1 MLKLFYV
8 TDIHGSNV
16 CYRKFLNALPIYGV
30 DVAVLNGDLLGKVLI
45 PLVEKA
51 GGGRECHLM
60 GQYTEMNSAE
70 EVAAT
75 KKTIENAGYYWVE
88 QTRDEYEAMK
98 DDPAAIDAL
107 FKKRAIERIEEWLA
121 LADERLA
128 GKNTDVYI
136 CPGNDDWWEIDDM
149 IAELQVAQALRRHDR
164 GVRGLHHDLFAP
176 APTPPLGTLPA
187 RGPKTSSPTYLE
199 GLCQRVGTS
208 PKDFENVIFNFHVP
222 PYGYSLDLCPKLDA
236 NMRMAAEEKIHAGSI
251 GAKQV
256 IEKYQPLLGL
266 HGHIHESRGAQKAG
280 RTLMI
285 NPGSEYSEGILKGVV
300 VMLDK
305 KKVKD
310 YVFTSG

>member
-16 CYRKFLNALPIYGV
+16 CYRKFLNALPIYGI
-30 DVAVLNGDLLGKVLI
+30 DVAILNGDLLGKVLI

-60 GQYTEMNSAE
+60 GQYTEMNTAD
-70 EVAAT
+70 EVAAV
-75 KKTIENAGYYWVE
+75 KKTNENAGYYWVE
-88 QTRDEYEAMK
+88 QSHDEFAAIK
-98 DDPAAIDAL
+98 DDPGAIDQL
-107 FKKRAIERIEEWLA
+107 FKKRAVERIEEWLQ

-149 IAELQVAQALRRHDR
+149 IASSKSLKPCDDMIVKFSDYTMVSSSRSN
-164 GVRGLHHDLFAP
+164 
-176 APTPPLGTLPA
+176 PTPWDTPREFSEEEL
-187 RGPKTSSPTYLE
+187 SVYLD
-199 GLCQRVGTS
+199 GLCQRVGPS
-208 PKDFENVIFNFHVP
+208 SKDFENVIFNFHVP
-222 PYGYSLDLCPKLDA
+222 PHGYSLDLCPKLDA

-251 GAKQV
+251 GAKKV

-266 HGHIHESRGAQKAG
+266 HGHIHEARGAQKSG

>member
-8 TDIHGSNV
+8 TDIHGSNI

-45 PLVEKA
+45 PLVQKS

-60 GQYTEMNSAE
+60 GNYTEMSTAD
-70 EVAAT
+70 EVAAV

-88 QTRDEYEAMK
+88 QSRDEFEAMK
-98 DDPAAIDAL
+98 GDQSAIDSL
-107 FKKRAIERIEEWLA
+107 FKERATTRIEEWLE
-121 LADERLA
+121 LADDRLA
-128 GKNTDVYI
+128 GKNHRVYI

-149 IAELQVAQALRRHDR
+149 IAQSKS
-164 GVRGLHHDLFAP
+164 LHPCDDMIVEFDGYTMVSSSRSN
-176 APTPPLGTLPA
+176 PTPWDTPREFSEEELTE
-187 RGPKTSSPTYLE
+187 YLE

-222 PYGYSLDLCPKLDA
+222 PYGYSLDLCPKLDE
-236 NMRMAAEEKIHAGSI
+236 NMRMAAEEKIHAGSL

-266 HGHIHESRGAQKAG
+266 HGHIHESRGAQKSG

-300 VMLDK
+300 VMLEK

>member
-1 MLKLFYV
+1 VLKLFYV

-16 CYRKFLNALPIYGV
+16 CYRKFLNALPIYEV
-30 DVAVLNGDLLGKVLI
+30 DVAVLNGDLLGKVLV

-70 EVAAT
+70 DVAAT

-88 QTRDEYEAMK
+88 QSRDEYEAMK
-98 DDPAAIDAL
+98 DDPAAIDKL
-107 FKKRAIERIEEWLA
+107 FKKRAIERVEEWLA
-121 LADERLA
+121 LADERLP
-128 GKNTDVYI
+128 GKNTSVYI

-149 IAELQVAQALRRHDR
+149 IAQSKT
-164 GVRGLHHDLFAP
+164 LHPCDGMTVEFDDYVMLSCSRSN
-176 APTPPLGTLPA
+176 PTPWDTPREESEEALTEH
-187 RGPKTSSPTYLE
+187 LE
-199 GLCQRVGTS
+199 ELCQKIGSS

-222 PYGYSLDLCPKLDA
+222 PYGYALDLCPKLDA
-236 NMRMAAEEKIHAGSI
+236 NMRMAAEEKIHAGSL

-285 NPGSEYSEGILKGVV
+285 NPGSEYSESILKGVV
-300 VMLDK
+300 VMLEK

-310 YVFTSG
+310 YIFTSG

>member
-16 CYRKFLNALPIYGV
+16 CFRKFLNALPIYQV
-30 DVAVLNGDLLGKVLI
+30 DVAVLNGDLLGKVLV

-60 GQYTEMNSAE
+60 GQYTEMNSTE
-70 EVAAT
+70 EIAAT

-88 QTRDEYEAMK
+88 QTREEYEAIRGNQE
-98 DDPAAIDAL
+98 AVDAL
-107 FKKRAIERIEEWLA
+107 FKKRAIERLEEWLA
-121 LADERLA
+121 LANERLA
-128 GKNTDVYI
+128 GTDTPVYI

-149 IAELQVAQALRRHDR
+149 FEQSKSLLPCDHRVVEFGDYKMLSSSRSN
-164 GVRGLHHDLFAP
+164 
-176 APTPPLGTLPA
+176 PTPWNTP
-187 RGPKTSSPTYLE
+187 REGPEDELAEYLE
-199 GLCQRVGTS
+199 QLCLQIGDS
-208 PKDFENVIFNFHVP
+208 PKHFENTIFNFHVP

-236 NMRMAAEEKIHAGSI
+236 NMRMAAEEKIHAGSV
-251 GAKQV
+251 GAKRV

-280 RTLMI
+280 RTMLI

>member
-1 MLKLFYV
+1 VLKLFYV

-45 PLVEKA
+45 PLVEKP

-70 EVAAT
+70 EAATT

-88 QTRDEYEAMK
+88 QTREEYEAMR
-98 DDPAAIDAL
+98 DHHDAIDAL

-128 GKNTDVYI
+128 GKSTRVYI
-136 CPGNDDWWEIDDM
+136 CPGNDDWWEIDEMLARSKTLLPCDGTTVEFEGYTM
-149 IAELQVAQALRRHDR
+149 LSCSRSNLTPWDTPREEPEEALTEH
-164 GVRGLHHDLFAP
+164 
-176 APTPPLGTLPA
+176 
-187 RGPKTSSPTYLE
+187 LE
-199 GLCQRVGTS
+199 QLCGKVGS
-208 PKDFENVIFNFHVP
+208 APKDFENVIFNFHVP

-256 IEKYQPLLGL
+256 IEEYQPLLGL

-300 VMLDK
+300 VMLEK

>member
-1 MLKLFYV
+1 MFKLFYV

-30 DVAVLNGDLLGKVLI
+30 DVAILNGDLLGKVLI

-60 GQYTEMNSAE
+60 GQYTEMNSAD
-70 EVAAT
+70 EVAAV
-75 KKTIENAGYYWVE
+75 KKTVENAGYYWEE
-88 QTRDEYEAMK
+88 QSRDEYDAMK
-98 DDPAAIDAL
+98 NDPAAIDAL

-149 IAELQVAQALRRHDR
+149 IASSKSLKPCDDMIVQ
-164 GVRGLHHDLFAP
+164 FADYTMISSSRSN
-176 APTPPLGTLPA
+176 PTPWDTP
-187 RGPKTSSPTYLE
+187 REGPEDELAAYLDE
-199 GLCQRVGTS
+199 LCRRVGDS

-236 NMRMAAEEKIHAGSI
+236 NMRMAAEEKIHAGSV

-305 KKVKD
+305 KKIKD

>member
-1 MLKLFYV
+1 V

-60 GQYTEMNSAE
+60 GNYTEMDSADE
-70 EVAAT
+70 IAAV

-88 QTRDEYEAMK
+88 QSKDEFDAIK
-98 DDPAAIDAL
+98 GDPVAIDKL
-107 FKKRAIERIEEWLA
+107 FKERAIQRIEEWLE

-128 GKNTDVYI
+128 GKSQIVYI

-149 IAELQVAQALRRHDR
+149 IASSKSLRPCDDMVVEFEGYTMVSSSRSN
-164 GVRGLHHDLFAP
+164 
-176 APTPPLGTLPA
+176 PTPWDTP
-187 RGPKTSSPTYLE
+187 REGPEDELTEYLE
-199 GLCQRVGTS
+199 GLCQRVGHS

-222 PYGYSLDLCPKLDA
+222 PYGYSLDLCPKLDE
-236 NMRMAAEEKIHAGSI
+236 NMRMAAEEKIHAGSL

-266 HGHIHESRGAQKAG
+266 HGHIHESRGAQKSG
-280 RTLMI
+280 RTVMI

>member
-1 MLKLFYV
+1 VLKLFYV

-60 GQYTEMNSAE
+60 GNYTSMDTDAEMAE
-70 EVAAT
+70 V

-88 QTRDEYEAMK
+88 QTRDEYDAIK
-98 DDPAAIDAL
+98 DDQAAIDRL
-107 FKKRAIERIEEWLA
+107 FKERAILRVEEWLA

-128 GKNTDVYI
+128 GKNHAVYI

-149 IAELQVAQALRRHDR
+149 IAASKSLLPCDDMIVE
-164 GVRGLHHDLFAP
+164 FADYTMVSSSRSN
-176 APTPPLGTLPA
+176 PTPWDTPREESEETL
-187 RGPKTSSPTYLE
+187 TEYLE

-236 NMRMAAEEKIHAGSI
+236 NMKMAAEEKIHAGSL

-305 KKVKD
+305 KKIKD

>member
-1 MLKLFYV
+1 VIKLFYV

-60 GQYTEMNSAE
+60 GNYTEMNSAD
-70 EVAAT
+70 EVAAV

-88 QTRDEYEAMK
+88 QSKDEFDAIK
-98 DDPAAIDAL
+98 GDPAAIDKL
-107 FKKRAIERIEEWLA
+107 FKQRAIRRIEEWLE

-128 GKNTDVYI
+128 GKSQIVYI

-149 IAELQVAQALRRHDR
+149 IASSKSLRPCDDMVVEFEGYTMVSSSRSN
-164 GVRGLHHDLFAP
+164 
-176 APTPPLGTLPA
+176 PTPWDTP
-187 RGPKTSSPTYLE
+187 REGPEDELTAYLE
-199 GLCQRVGTS
+199 GLCQRVGHS

-236 NMRMAAEEKIHAGSI
+236 NMRMAAEEKIHAGSL

-266 HGHIHESRGAQKAG
+266 HGHIHESRGAQKSG

>member
-30 DVAVLNGDLLGKVLI
+30 DVAILNGDLLGKVLI

-60 GQYTEMNSAE
+60 GQYTEMSTPE
-70 EVAAT
+70 EMAAA

-88 QTRDEYEAMK
+88 QTREEFESMK
-98 DDPAAIDAL
+98 GDQAAIDLL
-107 FKKRAIERIEEWLA
+107 FKKRAVERIEEWLH

-128 GKNTDVYI
+128 DKNTDVYI

-149 IAELQVAQALRRHDR
+149 IASSKSLKPCDDMIVKFSDYTMISSSRSN
-164 GVRGLHHDLFAP
+164 
-176 APTPPLGTLPA
+176 PTPWDTP
-187 RGPKTSSPTYLE
+187 RESSEEELATYLD
-199 GLCQRVGTS
+199 GLCRRVGSS

-251 GAKQV
+251 GAKAV

-266 HGHIHESRGAQKAG
+266 HGHIHEARGAQKAG

>member
-60 GQYTEMNSAE
+60 GQYTPMNTVE

-88 QTRDEYEAMK
+88 QTREEYEAIRG
-98 DDPAAIDAL
+98 DQAAIDAL
-107 FKKRAIERIEEWLA
+107 FKKRAIERIEEWLL

-136 CPGNDDWWEIDDM
+136 CPGNDDWWEIDAM
-149 IAELQVAQALRRHDR
+149 IERSKSLLPCDDR
-164 GVRGLHHDLFAP
+164 VVKIADYQMLSSSRSN
-176 APTPPLGTLPA
+176 PTPWDTPREESEEQLTE
-187 RGPKTSSPTYLE
+187 YLE
-199 GLCQRVGTS
+199 QLCQKVGTS

-280 RTLMI
+280 RTVMI
-285 NPGSEYSEGILKGVV
+285 NPGSEYSEGILKGAV

>member
-1 MLKLFYV
+1 VLKLFYV

-51 GGGRECHLM
+51 GGVRECHLM
-60 GQYTEMNSAE
+60 GQYTAMNTPEEM
-70 EVAAT
+70 AAV

-88 QTRDEYEAMK
+88 QTHEEYGAMK

-107 FKKRAIERIEEWLA
+107 FKKRAIERIEEWLS

-136 CPGNDDWWEIDDM
+136 CPGNDDWWEIDGM
-149 IAELQVAQALRRHDR
+149 IERSKSLLPCDDR
-164 GVRGLHHDLFAP
+164 VVKFGDFEMLSCSRSN
-176 APTPPLGTLPA
+176 PTPWDTPREFPEDELA
-187 RGPKTSSPTYLE
+187 TYLE
-199 GLCQRVGTS
+199 QLCLKVGS
-208 PKDFENVIFNFHVP
+208 SSKDFENVIFNFHVP

-236 NMRMAAEEKIHAGSI
+236 NMRMAAEEKIHAGSV

-266 HGHIHESRGAQKAG
+266 HGHIHESRGAQKSG

-300 VMLDK
+300 VMLEK